1 MRRSSS
7 VSLVLARK
15 RSPDSK
21 TRSSGPS
28 VLARRATRYLPLPRL
43 PPRPPRPLHP
53 LYLRTRSLAAA
64 AVVIKA
70 PDERVKTRSGTSSSI
85 SILLLL
91 RPNLRLPSAHGRVR
105 RGISSLTRIPHCPRG
120 TMQCRFHLTIRIRTS
135 RLRCVRNGGGP
146 NACCRSTLVTV
157 GNCDSTCSKSQR
169 DDKSSIR
176 PRPSSVQSRHK
187 GTYTYIN
194 IYIICSSWVCML
206 TRRHHQWRIRF
217 VRFVSLASVFNKKIG
232 EAPFGSDI
240 EAGRSDPSREKSSE
254 GLCVSSCNCIRVCR
268 IRRWRTPVRPAASP
282 PSARSQQQYRLLL
295 MFLLFLPP
303 RLMMLCSCSL

>member
-1 MRRSSS
+1 MNKTDVETLRASFGVRHILSHTLSHPVSSPTPHRASRRLLRQMRRSSS

-15 RSPDSK
+15 RLPDSK
-21 TRSSGPS
+21 TRLSGPS
-28 VLARRATRYLPLPRL
+28 VLARRATRYRPLPRL

-64 AVVIKA
+64 AVVTKA

-169 DDKSSIR
+169 DDKSSIL
-176 PRPSSVQSRHK
+176 PRPSSVLS
-187 GTYTYIN
+187 
-194 IYIICSSWVCML
+194 V
-206 TRRHHQWRIRF
+206 
-217 VRFVSLASVFNKKIG
+217 AS
-232 EAPFGSDI
+232 
-240 EAGRSDPSREKSSE
+240 
-254 GLCVSSCNCIRVCR
+254 
-268 IRRWRTPVRPAASP
+268 
-282 PSARSQQQYRLLL
+282 
-295 MFLLFLPP
+295 
-303 RLMMLCSCSL
+303 